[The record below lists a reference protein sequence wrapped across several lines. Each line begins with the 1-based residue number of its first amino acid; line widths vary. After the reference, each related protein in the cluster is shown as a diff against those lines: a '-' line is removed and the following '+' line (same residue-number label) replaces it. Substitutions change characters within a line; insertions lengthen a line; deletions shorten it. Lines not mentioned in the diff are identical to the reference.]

1 MVIDARVGVGRAV
14 PVAVVGDAVAT
25 GPAGAVAGRGGSH
38 QHREDEQLGDRDGSD
53 ENRDMI
59 RDMTRIDTRTY

>member
-1 MVIDARVGVGRAV
+1 MVIDAGVGVGRAV

-25 GPAGAVAGRGGSH
+25 GHAGAVAGRDSSH
-38 QHREDEQLGDRDGSD
+38 QRREDDQLGGRGGSD

-59 RDMTRIDTRTY
+59 RE